1 MRKRGL
7 GSGFGG
13 LITPV
18 PTEQAALQEVP
29 VTTIVPNP
37 SQPRAVFDQA
47 ALDELAESIK
57 QHGILQPLVVTRA
70 TNGDYQ
76 LIAGERRLRAAKQ
89 AGLETV
95 PVVIKE
101 VSAQQQLELALIEN
115 IQRADLDPIE
125 EARAYA
131 LLEDQF
137 GLKHGEIAQ
146 RVGKSRSTISE
157 TLGLLKLPPEVQE
170 LVSGGRITP
179 GHASVIAGLRN
190 AHKEIAAA
198 RYIAEQGLSVRRAEH
213 YVTQL
218 NLADGREL
226 ASTKKQQQSRTASYA
241 TPEDESV
248 VRALEERLDGMR
260 VQLTRSER
268 GGRLVIYFDD
278 EEMLSSLYDR
288 LMSL

>member
-13 LITPV
+13 LIAPV

-47 ALDELAESIK
+47 ALDELAGSIK

-70 TNGDYQ
+70 ANGDYQ

-157 TLGLLKLPPEVQE
+157 TLSLLKLPSEVQE
-170 LVSGGRITP
+170 LVSGGRITA
-179 GHASVIAGLRN
+179 GHASAIAGLRN
-190 AHKEIAAA
+190 DQKEIAAA
-198 RYIAEQGLSVRRAEH
+198 RYIAEQGLSVRRTEQ
-213 YVTQL
+213 YVAQL
-218 NLADGREL
+218 NAADGREL
-226 ASTKKQQQSRTASYA
+226 APNKKQQQSRTPPYA
-241 TPEDESV
+241 TTEDEAV

-260 VQLTRSER
+260 VQLIRSER
-268 GGRLVIYFDD
+268 GGRLVLHFDD

-288 LMSL
+288 LMSM